1 MANESFTLRAYCGAS
16 DLPGMTAAANRQ
28 VDRDGD
34 GEYLTV
40 AGMAAQYEHLQRCDP
55 DRDIVVA
62 DDPDDAVVG
71 YARTMW
77 EDLAE
82 GFRQYWLV
90 VNVDP
95 SIPGLEIGLLDW
107 VERRALEVAA
117 GHEADDRRL
126 GTEADDGG
134 ERQALLMERGFA
146 PRMFYAAMVR
156 PDLADIPDAALP
168 EGLEIRAVEPLHL
181 RQIWEAD
188 IEAFRD
194 HNDYVEQTE
203 KDWERFR
210 ADAKVD
216 TTLWQVAWS
225 GDIVVGQ
232 VRTRF
237 NAEESERSGRRR
249 GWTEDIS
256 TRREW
261 RKQGVASALIA
272 NSLRQLRSLG
282 FDEAALGVDT
292 DNPNRALR
300 VYESLGFEIVHRGAL
315 YERPV

>member
-62 DDPDDAVVG
+62 DDPDGAVVG

-107 VERRALEVAA
+107 IERRAL
-117 GHEADDRRL
+117 DP
-126 GTEADDGG
+126 
-134 ERQALLMERGFA
+134 LLMERGFA

-232 VRTRF
+232 VRTHF

-272 NSLRQLRSLG
+272 ASLRQLRSLG